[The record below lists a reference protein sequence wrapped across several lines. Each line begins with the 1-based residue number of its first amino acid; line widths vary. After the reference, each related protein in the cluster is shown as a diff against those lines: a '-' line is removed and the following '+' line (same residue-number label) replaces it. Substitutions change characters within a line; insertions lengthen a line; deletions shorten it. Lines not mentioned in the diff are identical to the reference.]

1 MNFTKS
7 LLKHIDKLVGTLR
20 SDEQIQEILKRKFT
34 KKEYKVFVA
43 FEEGKSIEEI
53 KALVK
58 EDDEKAMTV
67 QCGRQVAACSG
78 AQLHSGSDL
87 TQHDGRLILTHAIS
101 SCHLSPSPLDTFHLL
116 RCSPNISVH

>member
-20 SDEQIQEILKRKFT
+20 DDEELKEVLKRKFT

-53 KALVK
+53 KAIVK
-58 EDDEKAMTV
+58 EDEEAIEKHYK
-67 QCGRQVAACSG
+67 VACKKLNQEKFKQELVSYE
-78 AQLHSGSDL
+78 
-87 TQHDGRLILTHAIS
+87 
-101 SCHLSPSPLDTFHLL
+101 
-116 RCSPNISVH
+116 